1 VLIAICWDG
10 GLVYLL
16 ATHAVP
22 GMLYVGI
29 GVWLTYY
36 VIAGFVNRTRVAVG
50 GGAVDVRIGPLPWPG
65 SKRVEA
71 SDIEQIFCEMIIARS
86 RGGTQFYAYCVNAVT
101 SRSWKLTL
109 VSGLE
114 ERDVALFLERE
125 IEKALGITDE
135 YVPGQLRR

>member
-1 VLIAICWDG
+1 
-10 GLVYLL
+10 
-16 ATHAVP
+16 
-22 GMLYVGI
+22 VGI